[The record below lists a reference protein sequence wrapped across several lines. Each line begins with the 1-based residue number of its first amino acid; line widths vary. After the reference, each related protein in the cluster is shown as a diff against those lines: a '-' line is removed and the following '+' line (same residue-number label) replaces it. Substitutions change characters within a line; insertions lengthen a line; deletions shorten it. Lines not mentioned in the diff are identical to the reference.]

1 MGAGGVPV
9 CQWAAKGIGDQ
20 KPCWSL
26 EIATLSPS
34 ARDHLG
40 LKPEQELP
48 PGSSQPLWHRSA
60 EAGGSG
66 AEPLRCGRSH
76 DCPPSV
82 RQSPSQALVA
92 GDFSFKQ
99 SPLSLS
105 PFPPD
110 LPPSQGVCPR
120 GTASS
125 ALRHAGSRVPTGCP
139 QHCCVPQDPPGW
151 SGTALGQAS
160 VVIQAGIQ
168 TLFYLQT
175 LLTLPSIRLRQGR
188 CFSPPH
194 FGCLF
199 GCCRVGMGGGT
210 GHVLAPSSCPERS
223 ELLELVGSPHF
234 SVLISLLGSL
244 VPLVIDK
251 GRSHNPCPGAFPGAV
266 TLGCPIHVSDR
277 F

>member
-26 EIATLSPS
+26 EIAALSPS

-40 LKPEQELP
+40 LKPKQELP

-66 AEPLRCGRSH
+66 AEPRRCGRSH

-82 RQSPSQALVA
+82 WQSPSQALVA

-139 QHCCVPQDPPGW
+139 QGARRVPAAPLRPAGSSRLVRDSTW
-151 SGTALGQAS
+151 
-160 VVIQAGIQ
+160 AGIIGYSGRNSDPLLSPNLAHF
-168 TLFYLQT
+168 TLHKTQARQMLFVSSFWVSFW
-175 LLTLPSIRLRQGR
+175 LL
-188 CFSPPH
+188 
-194 FGCLF
+194 
-199 GCCRVGMGGGT
+199 
-210 GHVLAPSSCPERS
+210 
-223 ELLELVGSPHF
+223 
-234 SVLISLLGSL
+234 
-244 VPLVIDK
+244 
-251 GRSHNPCPGAFPGAV
+251 
-266 TLGCPIHVSDR
+266 
-277 F
+277 